1 MRKIEQKQKYDNG
14 IAYLMLAPIVILL
27 TIFVVS
33 PFVYAIYISFYDWG
47 FYQDSVFVGWRNFYL
62 VLTDPLFW
70 HSVVVGL
77 KFALYVIPLQML
89 LSFLFAHVM
98 RAMGRRSSGIVKTSI
113 YIPTVISGIIAS
125 IIFGFIYHY
134 DGGIANYLIGL
145 IGIEKIAWLNDV
157 STALPSLAVPAIW
170 LGFGIS
176 ALIMLAGL
184 LDIPDSY
191 YEAAAIEGANS
202 FQKMIYIT
210 IPLMKNVILFLLVTG
225 FAGALQQLE
234 LPMIMTGG
242 GPVNATLTPNLHI
255 FNHFRNDVE
264 MGYTIAAALLMFVVL
279 GSIAAFI
286 FRILNSDKAIDG

>member
-1 MRKIEQKQKYDNG
+1 MGKIEQTKKYDNG
-14 IAYLMLAPIVILL
+14 TAYLMLSPIVILL
-27 TIFVVS
+27 TSFVAV
-33 PFVYAIYISFYDWG
+33 PFVYAIYISFYNWG

-62 VLTDPLFW
+62 VLTDQLFW
-70 HSVVVGL
+70 HSIVVGL

-89 LSFLFAHVM
+89 LSFLFAHVI

-191 YEAAAIEGANS
+191 YEAADMEGANA